1 MCGINGIINK
11 TSTVLPASIERMN
24 RSIRHRGPN
33 DNGYYCD
40 QNIGLGHTRLSIMD
54 LSSRGH
60 QPMSYDNVTISY
72 NGEVFNFEEIRQ
84 DLESKGYTFDSTSD
98 TEVILKAYHCYG
110 IECIERFNGMF
121 ALAISDKKKKKLFL
135 IRDRFGIKPLYLY
148 KSSME
153 IIFSSEIKAILTH
166 DLPLTLNEIAIKQ
179 YLTLLYI
186 PHPNT
191 PYNEIEKLPPG
202 YYYEI
207 DTTTLEIVSHQYWEL
222 KPEVNPHSFS
232 EQVKLTKDIL
242 KDAVQ
247 KRMISDVE
255 VGSFLSGGV
264 DSSLITAIASTM
276 TDKKIQTFSIG
287 FSGAGSYFDE
297 SAYALQVAKKFGTNH
312 HVLHIDLQNAMDD
325 LDEIIYHLD
334 EPIADTSTLLN
345 FQLAKL
351 TKEHVSVALSGLGGD
366 ELFGGY
372 NRHQASIYSSYLD
385 KVPQPLLAVLKQLS
399 GSSSQQRTK
408 GLSNRLRHLNKLLMS
423 VKQSPSQSY
432 HHMISYY
439 DELIHLIPELHM
451 YPKEHL
457 NSILLYDIK
466 YYMNDNLL
474 MFTDKMSMAHALE
487 VRVPFL
493 DYRLVKHAFTMPQK
507 YKTTFFNTKH
517 ILKEIALEY
526 LDKEV
531 VYRRKQ
537 GFAAPIEIWLQK
549 IGMSNVSSMI
559 DTARLD
565 RFIPRD
571 VIYSNLNAFFNH
583 NKDRSLQ
590 IYSYIVL
597 SRWLEINKKY
607 FTE

>member
-11 TSTVLPASIERMN
+11 STQVMAVSIEQMN
-24 RSIRHRGPN
+24 HSIQHRGP
-33 DNGYYCD
+33 DDHGCYCD

-60 QPMSYDNVTISY
+60 QPMSYDNIVISY
-72 NGEVFNFEEIRQ
+72 NGEVFNFEDIRN
-84 DLESKGYTFDSTSD
+84 DLESKGYVFDSSSD

-110 IECIERFNGMF
+110 IECIECFNGMF
-121 ALAISDKKKKKLFL
+121 ALSILDKIKKKVFL
-135 IRDRFGIKPLYLY
+135 VRDRFGIKPLYIY
-148 KSSME
+148 KDMNR
-153 IIFSSEIKAILTH
+153 IIFSSEIKAILTQ
-166 DLPLTLNEIAIKQ
+166 DISLTLNAIAIKQ

-191 PYNEIEKLPPG
+191 PYNEIEKLAPG
-202 YYYEI
+202 HYYEI
-207 DTTTLEIVSHQYWEL
+207 DITTLEIVSHQYWEL
-222 KPEVNPHSFS
+222 EPAVNFNSFS
-232 EQVKLTKDIL
+232 EQALLTKNIL

-264 DSSLITAIASTM
+264 DSSLITAMASRM

-287 FSGAGSYFDE
+287 FTGAGSYFDE
-297 SAYALQVAKKFGTNH
+297 STYALEVAKKFGTNH
-312 HVLHIDLQNAMDD
+312 HVLQIDLQQAMDD

-372 NRHQASIYSSYLD
+372 NRHQASIYTSYLD
-385 KVPQPLLAVLKQLS
+385 KIPQSFLAALQRLS
-399 GSSSQQRTK
+399 ESSSQQRTK
-408 GLSNRLRHLNKLLMS
+408 GVSNRLRHLNKLLTS
-423 VKQSPSQSY
+423 VKRSPVESY

-439 DELIHLIPELHM
+439 DELIDCMPEM
-451 YPKEHL
+451 QIYSNEKL

-493 DYRLVKHAFTMPQK
+493 DYRLVKHAFTIQQN
-507 YKTTFFNTKH
+507 YKTTLFTTKH
-517 ILKEIALEY
+517 I
-526 LDKEV
+526 
-531 VYRRKQ
+531 
-537 GFAAPIEIWLQK
+537 
-549 IGMSNVSSMI
+549 
-559 DTARLD
+559 T
-565 RFIPRD
+565 
-571 VIYSNLNAFFNH
+571 
-583 NKDRSLQ
+583 
-590 IYSYIVL
+590 
-597 SRWLEINKKY
+597 
-607 FTE
+607 